1 MYVKKEGE
9 SKPGSAWRRRIER
22 MRKREE
28 SERERERRKRER
40 KKRKAEKGEE
50 GRNSARVKAILLR
63 TENALTVADCISSPR
78 PPS

>member
-1 MYVKKEGE
+1 M
-9 SKPGSAWRRRIER
+9 
-22 MRKREE
+22 
-28 SERERERRKRER
+28 RERERRKRER